1 MSKYDRDA
9 IEIYILDHIDT
20 DNYKKQF
27 RYDREYLAFMLNVFK
42 DEYKEHIKRD
52 GIKKAFEDYIMS
64 VPSIFRIHIA
74 GCDIRYLLRSW
85 EVEFDDDDDEIYIL
99 YKKIIRE
106 VFFKMCNDMNIRF

>member
-1 MSKYDRDA
+1 MSRYDRDT

-20 DNYKKQF
+20 DNYGKQF
-27 RYDREYLAFMLNVFK
+27 KYDREYLSFMLNVFK

-64 VPSIFRIHIA
+64 VPSIFRIHI
-74 GCDIRYLLRSW
+74 
-85 EVEFDDDDDEIYIL
+85 DDEIYIL

-106 VFFKMCNDMNIRF
+106 VFFKMCEDMKVC

>member
-52 GIKKAFEDYIMS
+52 GIKKAFEDYIMTL
-64 VPSIFRIHIA
+64 PSIFSVDVANYKIK
-74 GCDIRYLLRSW
+74 DLLRSW

>member
-42 DEYKEHIKRD
+42 DEYKEHIKR
-52 GIKKAFEDYIMS
+52 
-64 VPSIFRIHIA
+64 
-74 GCDIRYLLRSW
+74 
-85 EVEFDDDDDEIYIL
+85 
-99 YKKIIRE
+99 E

>member
-20 DNYKKQF
+20 DNYGKQF
-27 RYDREYLAFMLNVFK
+27 KYDREYLSFMLNVFK

-64 VPSIFRIHIA
+64 VPISGIYYVH
-74 GCDIRYLLRSW
+74 GKWSSMMMMMMMRYTSCIKRS
-85 EVEFDDDDDEIYIL
+85 
-99 YKKIIRE
+99 
-106 VFFKMCNDMNIRF
+106 

>member
-42 DEYKEHIKRD
+42 DE
-52 GIKKAFEDYIMS
+52 
-64 VPSIFRIHIA
+64 
-74 GCDIRYLLRSW
+74 
-85 EVEFDDDDDEIYIL
+85 
-99 YKKIIRE
+99 RE
-106 VFFKMCNDMNIRF
+106 VFFKMCEDMKVC

>member
-1 MSKYDRDA
+1 
-9 IEIYILDHIDT
+9 
-20 DNYKKQF
+20 
-27 RYDREYLAFMLNVFK
+27 MLNVFK

-52 GIKKAFEDYIMS
+52 GIKKAFEAYIMS
-64 VPSIFRIHIA
+64 VPSISRIHIA
-74 GCDIRYLLRSW
+74 DCDIRYLLRSW

>member
-20 DNYKKQF
+20 DNYGKRFK
-27 RYDREYLAFMLNVFK
+27 YD
-42 DEYKEHIKRD
+42 RD

-74 GCDIRYLLRSW
+74 DCDIRYLLRSW
-85 EVEFDDDDDEIYIL
+85 GVEFDEDDDEIYIL
-99 YKKIIRE
+99 YEKIIRE
-106 VFFKMCNDMNIRF
+106 VFFKMCEDMKVC